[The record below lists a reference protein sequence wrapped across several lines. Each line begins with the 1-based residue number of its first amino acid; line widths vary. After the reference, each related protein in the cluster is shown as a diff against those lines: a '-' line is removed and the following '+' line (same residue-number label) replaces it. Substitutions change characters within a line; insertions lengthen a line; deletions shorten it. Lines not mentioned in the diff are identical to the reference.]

1 MIEPNKTTVLAIPMK
16 FSNFNMSITNFLNR
30 NKSVQGIPQ
39 IIKPKTRPYT
49 LEILY
54 WVLYLK

>member
-1 MIEPNKTTVLAIPMK
+1 MIEPNKTSVLAIPMK
-16 FSNFNMSITNFLNR
+16 LSNFNMSITHFLNR

-54 WVLYLK
+54 WVLYI